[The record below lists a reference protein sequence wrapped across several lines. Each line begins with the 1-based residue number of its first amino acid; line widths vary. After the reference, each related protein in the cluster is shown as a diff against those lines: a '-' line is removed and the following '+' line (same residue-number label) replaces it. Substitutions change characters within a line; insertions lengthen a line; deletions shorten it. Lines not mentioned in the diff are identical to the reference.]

1 MVITFYTVDK
11 PLVCDNFGESYY
23 AVISCNTEHK
33 KVLTKKFLAIQTTRL
48 DQLNEEDRKLKHIL
62 KIT

>member
-11 PLVCDNFGESYY
+11 PLVYDNFGESYY

-33 KVLTKKFLAIQTTRL
+33 KVLTKKFLGIQTTRL
-48 DQLNEEDRKLKHIL
+48 DQLNWRRQKAKTHP
-62 KIT
+62 

>member
-1 MVITFYTVDK
+1 MVITFYPVDK

-33 KVLTKKFLAIQTTRL
+33 KVLTKKFLGIQTPRL
-48 DQLNEEDRKLKHIL
+48 DQLN
-62 KIT
+62 

>member
-33 KVLTKKFLAIQTTRL
+33 KVLTKKFLRIQTTRL
-48 DQLNEEDRKLKHIL
+48 DQLN
-62 KIT
+62 